1 MNEMEFNLLDE
12 KWIRVVRPDAAAEEV
27 SLTDAL
33 LHAHEY
39 ADLAGEL
46 PTQDIAV
53 LRLLLAV
60 LHTVFTRYDCQGQE
74 APLRTANDALRRW
87 KQLWELR
94 HFPEQPLCAYLTAWH
109 ERFWLFHSERPF
121 YQVNEAVRMSG
132 TDNGAIKLN
141 GEISQSGHKTRLFL
155 MRSGVYKEQL
165 SYAEAARWLL
175 HLNGF
180 DDTSAKTKEKNLP
193 SMTVAWLGKLGLIS
207 AVGENLFETLM
218 LNMVFLQNRKLYE
231 EPEMPYWEL
240 NQPNT
245 AQRIQI
251 AMPKNAAGLLTL
263 QSRRILLYRD
273 EDKVTGYR
281 VLGGDFFP
289 EENALQETMTVW
301 SDVADSKGNHQ
312 CYRPQRYDS
321 GRQIWRDFSAI
332 VVSSDKQARASGV
345 VGWVKDLV
353 SARIL
358 KNEATVNFRIT
369 GVKYGSL
376 TSSLTHVLSDQ
387 LSFHAEL
394 LTEAGVVGY
403 KRAKDEITKVEQA
416 AKYIGWLAE
425 DLQLAAGD
433 RGKNHVSQMR
443 EKAQERF
450 FDLVDAPFRRWLAA
464 LDPGA
469 GTDALDEQQLVWQKQ
484 AKGLALQLSREM
496 VEQAGSAAFV
506 GRTVKVKVKNKDV
519 KKTYNAPM
527 AVNRFL
533 GQLNGLYSSNHEEGM
548 TSE

>member
-121 YQVNEAVRMSG
+121 YQVNEAAIG
-132 TDNGAIKLN
+132 TEGKAYKLN
-141 GEISQSGHKTRLFL
+141 GEISQSSNKVRLFSL
-155 MRSGVYKEQL
+155 RSGAQKEQL
-165 SYAEAARWLL
+165 SYGEAARWLL
-175 HLNGF
+175 YINGF
-180 DDTSAKTKEKNLP
+180 DDTSAKPKGKDLP
-193 SMTVAWLGKLGLIS
+193 TPGIGWLGKLGLII
-207 AVGENLFETLM
+207 AEGENLFETLM
-218 LNMVFLQNRKLYE
+218 LNMVLLPAGKLWE
-231 EPEMPYWEL
+231 KKEQPCWEL
-240 NQPNT
+240 DTP
-245 AQRIQI
+245 RSGERVQI
-251 AMPKNAAGLLTL
+251 AMPQNAAELLTL
-263 QSRRILLYRD
+263 QSRRILLQR
-273 EDKVTGYR
+273 EGTAVMGYAL
-281 VLGGDFFP
+281 LGGDFFP
-289 EENALQETMTVW
+289 RENTLQEQMTVW
-301 SDVADSKGNHQ
+301 QDVTDKKGNHQ
-312 CYRPQRYDS
+312 YYQPKRHDAT
-321 GRQIWRDFSAI
+321 RQMWREFGAIFS
-332 VVSSDKQARASGV
+332 VQNEHKRKPGV
-345 VGWVKDLV
+345 VNWVVYLQK
-353 SARIL
+353 ARLIDQV
-358 KNEATVNFRIT
+358 KNVHFRIASVQY
-369 GVKYGSL
+369 GDKDFFVK
-376 TSSLTHVLSDQ
+376 HVFDDR

-394 LTEAGVVGY
+394 LTEAGLAGY
-403 KRAKDEITKVEQA
+403 ERAELEIANVETA
-416 AKYIGWLAE
+416 AKYIGWLAQN
-425 DLQLAAGD
+425 LLLAAGD
-433 RGKNHVSQMR
+433 HGEDHVSKMR

-450 FDLVDAPFRRWLAA
+450 FDLVDAPFRLWLAA
-464 LDPGA
+464 LDPGT
-469 GTDALDEQQLVWQKQ
+469 GTDALGEQQLVWRKQ
-484 AKGLALQLSREM
+484 VKGLALQLSREM

-519 KKTYNAPM
+519 TKTYNAPM

-533 GQLNGLYSSNHEEGM
+533 GQLNGLYPSNREEGM